1 MFDFAKE
8 LKDYLQREFIT
19 GEKDWSIKGFID
31 AKKKIYPISL
41 DTKLLSK
48 ILELTILPLLI
59 DFCKKHELKY
69 YLTESQI
76 QYPDVTLEGKLLGKK
91 KYALDIKTT
100 YRTGAGKNIRAGF
113 TLGSFRGCLREHYS
127 TRYSRFPYAQYKEH
141 WILGIIYSRQERN
154 DVKRVYDLNE
164 LPTIKS
170 VITDLEIILQE
181 KYRIANFIPGSGNTA
196 NIGSITNLEIIRNG
210 TGPFAKYGSEV
221 FEHYWRN
228 YLRNEDAER
237 MGIKRSYRNLE
248 EYFRWKERQEKI
260 VYSATKRS
268 S

>member
-1 MFDFAKE
+1 MFDFAKK
-8 LKDYLQREFIT
+8 LKSYLQREFIT
-19 GEKDWSIKGFID
+19 DRKDWSIKGFID

-59 DFCKKHELKY
+59 DFCKKHELEH
-69 YLTESQI
+69 YLAENQI
-76 QYPDVTLEGKLLGKK
+76 QYPDVTLEGKLLGMK

-100 YRTGAGKNIRAGF
+100 YRTGTEKNIRRGF
-113 TLGSFRGCLREHYS
+113 TLGSFRGCLRDTRS
-127 TRYSRFPYAQYKEH
+127 TRYSRFPYAEYKKH
-141 WILGIIYSRQERN
+141 WILGIIYSRREGN

-181 KYRIANFIPGSGNTA
+181 KYKIANFLPGSGNTA
-196 NIGSITNLEIIRNG
+196 NIGSITNLEKLRNG
-210 TGPFAKYGSEV
+210 TGPFSEYGSEV

-237 MGIKRSYRNLE
+237 MGIERPYANLE
-248 EYFRWKERQEKI
+248 EYFRWKERQQ
-260 VYSATKRS
+260 KRKR
-268 S
+268 

>member
-8 LKDYLQREFIT
+8 LKSYLQKEFIT
-19 GEKDWSIKGFID
+19 DKKDWSIRGFID

-59 DFCKKHELKY
+59 HFCKKHKLEY
-69 YLTESQI
+69 YLAESQI
-76 QYPDVTLEGKLLGKK
+76 QYPDVTLEGELIGMK

-100 YRTGAGKNIRAGF
+100 YRTGSGKNVRAGF
-113 TLGSFRGCLREHYS
+113 TLGSFRGCLREPQS
-127 TRYSRFPYAQYKEH
+127 TRYSRFPYAEYKKH
-141 WILGIIYSRQERN
+141 WILGIIYSRREEN
-154 DVKRVYDLNE
+154 DEKKVFNLNE

-181 KYRIANFIPGSGNTA
+181 KYKIANFIPGSGNTA
-196 NIGSITNLEIIRNG
+196 NIGSITNLEKLKKG
-210 TGPFAKYGSEV
+210 KGPFAKYGSEI
-221 FEHYWRN
+221 FEDYWRN

-237 MGIKRSYRNLE
+237 IGIKRPYHNLE
-248 EYFRWKERQEKI
+248 EYFRWKKRQEK
-260 VYSATKRS
+260 KKK
-268 S
+268 

>member
-8 LKDYLQREFIT
+8 LKSHLQREFIT
-19 GEKDWSIKGFID
+19 DRKDWSIKGFID

-48 ILELTILPLLI
+48 ILELTILPLLV
-59 DFCKKHELKY
+59 DFCKKHGLEY
-69 YLTESQI
+69 YLAKSQI
-76 QYPDVTLEGKLLGKK
+76 QYPDVTLEGKLLGMK

-100 YRTGAGKNIRAGF
+100 YRTGTEKNIRRGF
-113 TLGSFRGCLREHYS
+113 TLGSFRGCLRDTRS
-127 TRYSRFPYAQYKEH
+127 TRYSRFPYAEYKKH
-141 WILGIIYSRQERN
+141 WILGIIYSRREGN

-181 KYRIANFIPGSGNTA
+181 KYKIANFLPGSGNTA
-196 NIGSITNLEIIRNG
+196 NIGSITNLEKLRNG
-210 TGPFAKYGSEV
+210 TGPFSEYGSEL

-237 MGIKRSYRNLE
+237 MGIKRPYRNLV
-248 EYFRWKERQEKI
+248 EYFTWKEKQEKR
-260 VYSATKRS
+260 KK
-268 S
+268 

>member
-8 LKDYLQREFIT
+8 LKSHLQREFIT
-19 GEKDWSIKGFID
+19 DRKDWSIKGFID

-59 DFCKKHELKY
+59 DFCKKHELEY
-69 YLTESQI
+69 YLAESQI
-76 QYPDVTLEGKLLGKK
+76 QYPDVTLEGKLLGMK

-100 YRTGAGKNIRAGF
+100 YRTGTEKNIRRGF
-113 TLGSFRGCLREHYS
+113 TLGSFRGCLRDIRS
-127 TRYSRFPYAQYKEH
+127 TRYSRFPYAEYKKH
-141 WILGIIYSRQERN
+141 WILGIIYSRREGN
-154 DVKRVYDLNE
+154 DVKSVYDLNE

-181 KYRIANFIPGSGNTA
+181 KYKIANFLPGSGNTA
-196 NIGSITNLEIIRNG
+196 NIGSITNLEKLRNG
-210 TGPFAKYGSEV
+210 TGPFSEYGREV

-248 EYFRWKERQEKI
+248 EYFTWKEKQEKR
-260 VYSATKRS
+260 KK
-268 S
+268 